1 MKKLL
6 CLLLV
11 CVGSSMVMAQGDFS
25 AFQIFKDDVIKD
37 VYENDE
43 YIPLMDMDE
52 ARENLVQLSRSYDDI
67 VKTVSDLKQRQS

>member
-1 MKKLL
+1 
-6 CLLLV
+6 
-11 CVGSSMVMAQGDFS
+11 MAQGDFS